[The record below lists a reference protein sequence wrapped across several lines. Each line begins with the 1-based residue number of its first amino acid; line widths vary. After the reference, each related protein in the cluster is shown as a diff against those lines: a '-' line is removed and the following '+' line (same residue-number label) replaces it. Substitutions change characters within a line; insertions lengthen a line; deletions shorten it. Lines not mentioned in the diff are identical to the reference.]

1 MDLKGYV
8 REDLWKSIEAH
19 YERDDYTESIRDAIY
34 HMCELIRDKSGFY
47 DKDGTTLVET
57 ALMGKDAVV
66 LVNKNETKTEKDIQQ
81 GIANTIKGIIQFIR
95 NPMSHEKKVYSQK
108 EAIAI
113 ILYIDYLLNILDHS
127 GGKTK
132 IDNIKEL
139 LFDED
144 FTATEQ
150 YAKLLLRE
158 VPNKKRY
165 DLLLDLFY
173 AREELPQHR
182 LTNFINS
189 LFGSLTKAE
198 KEEFYHTISINLMKC
213 KDDYELRMYCHY
225 FMDFSY
231 EYIDVLARLRM
242 EDLFFKS
249 IKNGSLI
256 YLDDEWTSNDEGTLA
271 TWIDDKLDMLSN
283 KEEILERLFWKIEE
297 GGYSKEYVFE
307 HFLPYIQDYFENGE
321 VRKWNINVI
330 KKRLSKAD
338 ETVCEW
344 LDECIDFWGNERII
358 QLFEKEYRECKKTI
372 EEKNKLPF

>member
-1 MDLKGYV
+1 MDLKGNI

-19 YERDDYTESIRDAIY
+19 YERNDYTESIRDAIY
-34 HMCELIRDKSGFY
+34 HMCEIIREKSGFY

-57 ALMGKDAVV
+57 ALMGKDPVV

-81 GIANTIKGIIQFIR
+81 GIANSIKGIMQFIR
-95 NPMSHEKKVYSQK
+95 NPMSHEKKIYSQK

-113 ILYIDYLLNILDHS
+113 ILYIDYLINILDHS

-158 VPNKKRY
+158 VPSKKRY

-173 AREELPQHR
+173 DRAAMPQDK
-182 LTNFINS
+182 LANFINV
-189 LFGSLTKAE
+189 LFNSLTKAE
-198 KEEFYHTISINLMKC
+198 KEEFYHTVSINLMKC
-213 KDDYELRMYCHY
+213 KNDFELRMYCHY
-225 FMDFSY
+225 FMDFTY
-231 EYIDVLARLRM
+231 EFIDELARLRM
-242 EDLFFKS
+242 EDLFLKA
-249 IKNGSLI
+249 IRKGELI
-256 YLDDEWTSNDEGTLA
+256 YTNDDWFSNSEGSLA
-271 TWIDDKLDMLSN
+271 TWINDKVNMLSN
-283 KEEILERLFWKIEE
+283 KGDIVEQLFWKIEA
-297 GGYSKEYVFE
+297 GGNSKEYVFE
-307 HFLPYIQDYFENGE
+307 YFLECIQGYFENGE
-321 VRKWNINVI
+321 VRTWNVNII
-330 KKRLSKAD
+330 KKRLNKAD

-344 LDECIDFWGNERII
+344 LDDCIDFWGNERIT

-372 EEKNKLPF
+372 EEKNNLPF